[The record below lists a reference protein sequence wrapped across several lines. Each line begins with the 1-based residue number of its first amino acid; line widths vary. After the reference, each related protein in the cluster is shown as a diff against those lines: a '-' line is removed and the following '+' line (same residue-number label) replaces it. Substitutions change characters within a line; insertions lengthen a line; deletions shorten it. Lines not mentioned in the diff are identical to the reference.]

1 MRRIKFTEYEEFL
14 LKLYTKEY
22 ISSLI
27 AYIEENKEIK
37 PHTEYLKDRVVE
49 ANNLLKKFKGIL

>member
-22 ISSLI
+22 ISRLI

-37 PHTEYLKDRVVE
+37 PHTEYLKARVVE